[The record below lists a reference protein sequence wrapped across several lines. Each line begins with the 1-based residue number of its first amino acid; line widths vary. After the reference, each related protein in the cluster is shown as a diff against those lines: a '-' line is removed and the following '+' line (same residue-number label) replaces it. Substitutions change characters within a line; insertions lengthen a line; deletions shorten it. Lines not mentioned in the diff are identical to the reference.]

1 MIIAGTIHLFFII
14 FHILFLTKK
23 MHARLKSKFYLQ
35 FYRRHRLFSHL
46 LSGTVPKIIIRR
58 IYQTFSCSD
67 FFFHRIFVYSLFQIR
82 TYGATQP
89 IGKNRRGTS
98 RRIFDFQG
106 YIIRDINWRSGKME
120 LDIVAYRDKTLVVVE
135 VKTRKNN
142 EFLRPE
148 EAVTLRKIKNIIQ
161 ATDAYIRMFDIPF
174 DIRFDIITLV
184 GENED
189 FQIEHIED
197 AFLPPLNCR

>member
-1 MIIAGTIHLFFII
+1 MAQHNQLGKTGEER
-14 FHILFLTKK
+14 
-23 MHARLKSKFYLQ
+23 AAEYLI
-35 FYRRHRLFSHL
+35 S
-46 LSGTVPKIIIRR
+46 
-58 IYQTFSCSD
+58 
-67 FFFHRIFVYSLFQIR
+67 
-82 TYGATQP
+82 
-89 IGKNRRGTS
+89 
-98 RRIFDFQG
+98 
-106 YIIRDINWRSGKME
+106 
-120 LDIVAYRDKTLVVVE
+120 KTLVVVE

>member
-1 MIIAGTIHLFFII
+1 MAQHNQLGKTGEERAAEYLI
-14 FHILFLTKK
+14 
-23 MHARLKSKFYLQ
+23 SK
-35 FYRRHRLFSHL
+35 
-46 LSGTVPKIIIRR
+46 
-58 IYQTFSCSD
+58 
-67 FFFHRIFVYSLFQIR
+67 
-82 TYGATQP
+82 
-89 IGKNRRGTS
+89 
-98 RRIFDFQG
+98 G

-120 LDIVAYRDKTLVVVE
+120 LDIVAY
-135 VKTRKNN
+135 
-142 EFLRPE
+142 RPE

>member
-1 MIIAGTIHLFFII
+1 MAQHNQLGKTGEERATEYLI
-14 FHILFLTKK
+14 
-23 MHARLKSKFYLQ
+23 SK
-35 FYRRHRLFSHL
+35 
-46 LSGTVPKIIIRR
+46 
-58 IYQTFSCSD
+58 
-67 FFFHRIFVYSLFQIR
+67 
-82 TYGATQP
+82 
-89 IGKNRRGTS
+89 
-98 RRIFDFQG
+98 G

-148 EAVTLRKIKNIIQ
+148 EAVTLRKI
-161 ATDAYIRMFDIPF
+161 TDAYIRMFDIPF

>member
-1 MIIAGTIHLFFII
+1 MAQHNQLGKTGEERAAEYLI
-14 FHILFLTKK
+14 
-23 MHARLKSKFYLQ
+23 SK
-35 FYRRHRLFSHL
+35 
-46 LSGTVPKIIIRR
+46 
-58 IYQTFSCSD
+58 
-67 FFFHRIFVYSLFQIR
+67 
-82 TYGATQP
+82 
-89 IGKNRRGTS
+89 
-98 RRIFDFQG
+98 G

-148 EAVTLRKIKNIIQ
+148 ENIIQ

>member
-1 MIIAGTIHLFFII
+1 
-14 FHILFLTKK
+14 
-23 MHARLKSKFYLQ
+23 
-35 FYRRHRLFSHL
+35 
-46 LSGTVPKIIIRR
+46 
-58 IYQTFSCSD
+58 
-67 FFFHRIFVYSLFQIR
+67 
-82 TYGATQP
+82 
-89 IGKNRRGTS
+89 
-98 RRIFDFQG
+98 
-106 YIIRDINWRSGKME
+106 ME

-189 FQIEHIED
+189 FQIEHIKCFSSVICRPKRNEFRSN
-197 AFLPPLNCR
+197 AIPNLP

>member
-1 MIIAGTIHLFFII
+1 MAQHSQLGKTGEERAAEYLI
-14 FHILFLTKK
+14 
-23 MHARLKSKFYLQ
+23 SK
-35 FYRRHRLFSHL
+35 
-46 LSGTVPKIIIRR
+46 
-58 IYQTFSCSD
+58 
-67 FFFHRIFVYSLFQIR
+67 
-82 TYGATQP
+82 
-89 IGKNRRGTS
+89 
-98 RRIFDFQG
+98 G

>member
-1 MIIAGTIHLFFII
+1 MAQHNQLGKTGEERAAEYLI
-14 FHILFLTKK
+14 
-23 MHARLKSKFYLQ
+23 SK
-35 FYRRHRLFSHL
+35 
-46 LSGTVPKIIIRR
+46 
-58 IYQTFSCSD
+58 
-67 FFFHRIFVYSLFQIR
+67 
-82 TYGATQP
+82 
-89 IGKNRRGTS
+89 
-98 RRIFDFQG
+98 G

-142 EFLRPE
+142 
-148 EAVTLRKIKNIIQ
+148 IIQ

-184 GENED
+184 GKNED